1 MRNWFVLMGWSLN
14 EQDSKQLSMA
24 VTTLSITAMNA
35 NSKQARIG
43 HLQNLNKFY

>member
-35 NSKQARIG
+35 NSNKQELAICRI
-43 HLQNLNKFY
+43 